1 QEKVLEIFQAR
12 ANPELPGDFTPEQIA
27 AASIPADLRKQLVA
41 ALAQGAV
48 FTEEQLVGMLGPELG
63 RQTYL
68 ASTIGVEGILEVEEI
83 VAGLGQAPA
92 DATTD
97 EKQVYAL
104 DLSILVEFLQ
114 GQLNGK
120 TTLYRQNLG
129 LLTDHVNQF

>member
-1 QEKVLEIFQAR
+1 RLYAADEVNQLGAIMIDSIKAEPVLSRLGQEKVLEIFQAR

-68 ASTIGVEGILEVEEI
+68 AST
-83 VAGLGQAPA
+83 
-92 DATTD
+92 
-97 EKQVYAL
+97 
-104 DLSILVEFLQ
+104 
-114 GQLNGK
+114 
-120 TTLYRQNLG
+120 
-129 LLTDHVNQF
+129 